1 MKKLLFLLIIVIS
14 LGCSREVKAPEPVQD
29 SRDVKNL
36 EDFFKRSDR
45 DALMAMEVIE
55 KHRIIQHLTHLKK
68 MNSGGRKYYLL
79 EKDSITE
86 MIRSVTEGI
95 YLDYILINRH
105 GDIIYSRSNDSLFGQ
120 DVNSGYES
128 TPLKRCF
135 SMRGSETYF
144 DDVSTI
150 TPGSSVYSLF
160 VSRPV
165 YVEQSFHGVL
175 ILQVDIKKI
184 AELLERDTDIIS
196 REGIVRVTGDNT
208 RILSRYTSF
217 SRIGLNISRA
227 GSFTEGSERVFYR
240 PFNFRN
246 ISWIVL
252 TRKTG
257 AGSDDEESALRI
269 FSF

>member
-1 MKKLLFLLIIVIS
+1 MKKFLVLLIIIIS
-14 LGCSREVKAPEPVQD
+14 IGCSREVKSPET
-29 SRDVKNL
+29 SAANMDVKNL
-36 EDFFKRSDR
+36 EDFFKRSDN
-45 DALMAMEVIE
+45 DALKAMEVIE
-55 KHRIIQHLTHLKK
+55 KHRIIQHLTHLKR

-120 DVNSGYES
+120 DVNSGFES

-135 SMRGSETYF
+135 SMRGAETYF

-165 YVEQSFHGVL
+165 YVEESFHGIL
-175 ILQVDIKKI
+175 ILQVDIRKI
-184 AELLERDTDIIS
+184 AELLESETDIIS
-196 REGIVRVTGDNT
+196 REGIVRVTGNNT
-208 RILSRYTSF
+208 RILSHHTSF
-217 SRIGLNISRA
+217 SRISPQAETGGFFR
-227 GSFTEGSERVFYR
+227 EGGNTVHFI
-240 PFNFRN
+240 PFNFKN

-252 TRKTG
+252 SKK
-257 AGSDDEESALRI
+257 I
-269 FSF
+269 